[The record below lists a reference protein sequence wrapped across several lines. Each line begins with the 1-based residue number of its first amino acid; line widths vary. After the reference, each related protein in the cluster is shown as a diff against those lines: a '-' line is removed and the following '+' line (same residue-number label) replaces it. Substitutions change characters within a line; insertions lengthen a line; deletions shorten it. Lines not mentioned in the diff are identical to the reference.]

1 MGFAK
6 TDTRKAACWVS
17 LAISFVLMTAGAVI
31 IPAGDNRAL
40 GFSLLVTGL
49 VMMNA
54 GAIGLTCSRD

>member
-17 LAISFVLMTAGAVI
+17 LAISFVLMAAGALL
-31 IPAGDNRAL
+31 IPFGESGTL
-40 GFSLLVTGL
+40 GYSLLVTGL

-54 GAIGLTCSRD
+54 GAIGLTCTKD